1 MGRLLGNFLPYGTLV
16 VNVLGSLA
24 LGWLATV
31 FLARAEINVALRLGI
46 AVGFLGAFTTFSA
59 FSFESVQL
67 MLNGAVWRAALN
79 VAANTVVCLGMCYLG
94 MQVGTAGLIFQ
105 ATGLYK
111 HTLNFSQLNQGEF
124 LAGISLIFLFAAIL
138 LCQIFPICS
147 REIFG
152 RSMSDLCADRPRLI
166 TGIPE
171 GTSSKRFLS
180 SRFNKANSK

>member
-1 MGRLLGNFLPYGTLV
+1 MPELTTAAIAVGGGLGSVARFIVTREMERCLGNFLPYGTLV

-31 FLARAEINVALRLGI
+31 FLDRPEINIALRLGI

-94 MQVGTAGLIFQ
+94 MQ
-105 ATGLYK
+105 
-111 HTLNFSQLNQGEF
+111 
-124 LAGISLIFLFAAIL
+124 LA
-138 LCQIFPICS
+138 
-147 REIFG
+147 
-152 RSMSDLCADRPRLI
+152 RL
-166 TGIPE
+166 
-171 GTSSKRFLS
+171 S
-180 SRFNKANSK
+180 